1 MKIKYVLIFKYLPV
15 LIRSYQQFRRG
26 ISMPECLLDVCDIN
40 HSGVEDYTPNI
51 FLNISGEYHVKE
63 VDKAKGI
70 NSNINSEFNCSQY
83 NY

>member
-1 MKIKYVLIFKYLPV
+1 MKIKYVLIFKYLSV
-15 LIRSYQQFRRG
+15 LIRSYQQIRRG

-40 HSGVEDYTPNI
+40 HSGVEDYTPEYI
-51 FLNISGEYHVKE
+51 QGISCEESCAE

-70 NSNINSEFNCSQY
+70 NSNLNSEFYCSQD